1 MNVSV
6 LGSTGSIGTQSLA
19 VTDDLK
25 GTPYEITVSALTG
38 GKNIGLLEKQIRK
51 YAPRI
56 AAVPDSSLAADLRIR
71 VKDTSTRVLEG
82 EEGLC
87 AAAAEPHADMVLAA
101 ISGFAGLKPT
111 LRAIDAGKDIALANK
126 ETLVTAGHIVME
138 KIKRAGVRLLPVD
151 SEHCAIFQCLQGER
165 KKHIKKLLITA
176 SGGPFFGKKR
186 EELECITV
194 EQALKHPNWSMG
206 AKITVDS
213 ATMMNKGL
221 EVIEASWLFDMPEDR
236 IDVLVHRESVIHSMV
251 EFDDYSVLAQLGA
264 PDMRTPI
271 QYALTWPERFPS
283 PSRRLHL
290 TDYAGLTF
298 FKPDEETFS
307 GISLCREALR
317 RGGLCAAALNG
328 ANEAAVEL
336 FLNGKLSFLQITE
349 LAAQAMDRQAP
360 GSSPNL
366 EEILQA
372 DRAAREFVR
381 AAV

>member
-1 MNVSV
+1 MVKSIV
-6 LGSTGSIGTQSLA
+6 LLGSTGSIGTQALD
-19 VTDDLK
+19 VCRK
-25 GTPYEITVSALTG
+25 HGITVTALAAYRNVD
-38 GKNIGLLEKQIRK
+38 KIEEQIREFRPK
-51 YAPRI
+51 I
-56 AAVPDSSLAADLRIR
+56 AALRNEDAAKQLRCKVADLPVTI
-71 VKDTSTRVLEG
+71 VSG
-82 EEGLC
+82 EEGVLQC
-87 AAAAEPHADMVLAA
+87 AREPADMVLNALVG
-101 ISGFAGLKPT
+101 IAGLKPT
-111 LRAIDAGKDIALANK
+111 LAALEQGRPIALANK
-126 ETLVTAGHIVME
+126 ETLVAGGALVSALAKE
-138 KIKRAGVRLLPVD
+138 KNSTILPVD
-151 SEHCAIFQCLQGER
+151 SEHSAVFQCLQARPANGAVER
-165 KKHIKKLLITA
+165 IILTA
-176 SGGPFFGKKR
+176 SGGPFFGRTKA
-186 EELECITV
+186 ELAQITPQ
-194 EQALKHPNWSMG
+194 QALKHPNWSMG